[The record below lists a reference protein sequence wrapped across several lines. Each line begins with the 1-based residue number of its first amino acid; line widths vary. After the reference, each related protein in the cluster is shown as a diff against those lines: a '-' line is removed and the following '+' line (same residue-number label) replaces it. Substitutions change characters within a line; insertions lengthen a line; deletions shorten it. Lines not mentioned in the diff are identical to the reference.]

1 MEIRPRWSR
10 DLAIEKATI
19 ISEFIQQ
26 LDKVEE
32 VIASVWEHHI
42 ILKIPREKQ
51 HFWSPQMTVS
61 FEDLE
66 NGFTRVRGLCGPKP
80 SVWMMFIF
88 FYFLLGFIGMMVM
101 IMGFSQMSL
110 GLSHGILCLLPAI
123 AFLILMVFL
132 TAKMGQRLA
141 RDEMELL
148 FDFCRK
154 VIMPIEEKT
163 TADAS
168 S

>member
-10 DLAIEKATI
+10 ELAIEKATI
-19 ISEFIQQ
+19 ISAFTQQ
-26 LDKVEE
+26 SNTVEE
-32 VIASVWEHHI
+32 VIVRVWEHHI
-42 ILKIPREKQ
+42 ILKIPQEKQ

-66 NGFTRVRGLCGPKP
+66 NGLTRVRGLCGPKP

-88 FYFLLGFIGMMVM
+88 FYFLLGFVGMMVM

-110 GLSHGILCLLPAI
+110 GLSYGILWLIPAI
-123 AFLILMVFL
+123 AFLIFMVFL
-132 TAKMGQRLA
+132 TATMGQRLA
-141 RDEMELL
+141 RDEMEVL

-154 VIMPIEEKT
+154 IITPIEEKT
-163 TADAS
+163 AADAS

>member
-10 DLAIEKATI
+10 ELAIEKATI
-19 ISEFIQQ
+19 ISAFTQQ
-26 LDKVEE
+26 SNTVEE
-32 VIASVWEHHI
+32 VIVRVWEHHI
-42 ILKIPREKQ
+42 ILKIPQEKQ
-51 HFWSPQMTVS
+51 HFWSPQMIVS

-66 NGFTRVRGLCGPKP
+66 NGLTRVRGLCGPKP

-88 FYFLLGFIGMMVM
+88 FYFLLGFVGMMVM

-110 GLSHGILCLLPAI
+110 GLSYGILWLIPAI
-123 AFLILMVFL
+123 AFLIFMVFL
-132 TAKMGQRLA
+132 TATMGQRLA
-141 RDEMELL
+141 RDEMEVL

-154 VIMPIEEKT
+154 IITPIEEKT
-163 TADAS
+163 AADAS